1 LFVKGYIKLIINQQK
16 GNMEQTKRIRLN
28 QEYRNKIA
36 KRIELGLDQ
45 ENTIEKEK
53 YLQLR
58 EQIKPLQD
66 KAWDLM
72 YSIGRENYPQSD
84 VDMAWH
90 LQKKYDNVNTIAPD
104 SCFHVAYETI
114 RTEDKLDYN
123 GNVKEAKGTPM
134 EVEEHFDFKVD
145 GSVESGS
152 NSRMSG
158 NKFAY
163 AYFRDELKAQP
174 DCNPDINIIMKDKD
188 SNNPYQRKITEA
200 NDKYLGV
207 GHDSSSNHTS
217 YQAEWDKD
225 YSMDLIGREY
235 CRDRQLM
242 TTKENYETLLFWK
255 NQKAQFVIAHENW
268 VESIQNQMSEIKIGL
283 KGYRY
288 LDEALE
294 LATELGLTIQDSEI
308 IRTDSMGLT
317 IFNPKN
323 LADRIKGMKNKV
335 KQTREEKIAI
345 AKMQSQ
351 AVN

>member
-1 LFVKGYIKLIINQQK
+1 
-16 GNMEQTKRIRLN
+16 MEQTKRIRLN

-66 KAWDLM
+66 KTWNLM
-72 YSIGRENYPQSD
+72 YSIGRENYPQED

-90 LQKKYDNVNTIAPD
+90 LKKKYENVNTIAPD
-104 SCFHVAYETI
+104 SCFHVAYMTT
-114 RTEDKLDYN
+114 RTEDKLNYN
-123 GNVKEAKGTPM
+123 GDVVEAKGQPM

-145 GSVESGS
+145 GAVESGR
-152 NSRMSG
+152 NTNARESG

-174 DCNPDINIIMKDKD
+174 DCNPDINILMKDKD
-188 SNNPYQRKITEA
+188 SNNPYQRKICEA
-200 NDKYLGV
+200 NNKYLGI
-207 GHDSSSNHTS
+207 GHQSSSNHTS
-217 YQAEWDKD
+217 YQKEWDKD

-242 TTKENYETLLFWK
+242 TTKENYDQLLFWK
-255 NQKAQFVIAHENW
+255 NQKSQFVIAHEQW
-268 VESIQNQMSEIKIGL
+268 VESIQNQMNEIKIGL
-283 KGYRY
+283 KGYKY

-294 LATELGLTIQDSEI
+294 LASELGLTIQDSEI

-345 AKMQSQ
+345 AKMQQSQ
-351 AVN
+351 AIN

>member
-1 LFVKGYIKLIINQQK
+1 MK
-16 GNMEQTKRIRLN
+16 QTKKHRIRLN

-45 ENTIEKEK
+45 ESTIEKEK

-66 KAWDLM
+66 KTWELM
-72 YSIGRENYPQSD
+72 YKIGRENYPQED

-90 LQKKYDNVNTIAPD
+90 LQKKYENVNTIAPD
-104 SCFHVAYETI
+104 SCFHVAYMDT
-114 RTEDKLDYN
+114 RKEDKTNYN
-123 GNVKEAKGTPM
+123 GDIVEKKGSPM

-200 NDKYLGV
+200 NDNYLGI
-207 GHDSSSNHTS
+207 GHTHSSNHTS
-217 YQAEWDKD
+217 YQKEWDKD

-242 TTKENYETLLFWK
+242 TTKENYEQLLFWK

-268 VESIQNQMSEIKIGL
+268 VESIQNQMKEIKIGL
-283 KGYRY
+283 KGYKY
-288 LDEALE
+288 LDEAIE
-294 LATELGLTIQDSEI
+294 LASELGLTIQDSEI

-323 LADRIKGMKNKV
+323 LAERIKGMKNK
-335 KQTREEKIAI
+335 KKETREEKIAI
-345 AKMQSQ
+345 ARAMQSQ

>member
-1 LFVKGYIKLIINQQK
+1 
-16 GNMEQTKRIRLN
+16 
-28 QEYRNKIA
+28 
-36 KRIELGLDQ
+36 
-45 ENTIEKEK
+45 
-53 YLQLR
+53 
-58 EQIKPLQD
+58 
-66 KAWDLM
+66 
-72 YSIGRENYPQSD
+72 
-84 VDMAWH
+84 MA
-90 LQKKYDNVNTIAPD
+90 LTKKYDNVNTIAPD
-104 SCFHVAYETI
+104 SCFHVAYMDT
-114 RTEDKLDYN
+114 RKEDKLNYN
-123 GNVKEAKGTPM
+123 GDVVEAKGQPM

-145 GSVESGS
+145 GSVDSGS

-174 DCNPDINIIMKDKD
+174 DCNPDINIIMKNKD
-188 SNNPYQRKITEA
+188 SNNPYQRKITDA
-200 NDKYLGV
+200 NDKYLGI
-207 GHDSSSNHTS
+207 GHTSSSNHTS

-242 TTKENYETLLFWK
+242 TTKENFEKLLFWK
-255 NQKAQFVIAHENW
+255 NQKSQFVIAHEQW
-268 VESIQNQMSEIKIGL
+268 VESIQNQMSEIKLGL
-283 KGYRY
+283 KGYKY

-335 KQTREEKIAI
+335 KQTRKEKIAI
-345 AKMQSQ
+345 AKMQQSQ
-351 AVN
+351 AIN

>member
-1 LFVKGYIKLIINQQK
+1 
-16 GNMEQTKRIRLN
+16 MEQTKRIRLN

-66 KAWDLM
+66 KTWNLM
-72 YSIGRENYPQSD
+72 YEIGRENYPQSD

-104 SCFHVAYETI
+104 SCFHVAYMTT

-123 GNVKEAKGTPM
+123 GNVKEAKGQPM

-145 GSVESGS
+145 GGIESGS
-152 NSRMSG
+152 NNRQSG

-174 DCNPDINIIMKDKD
+174 ECNPDINILMKDKD
-188 SNNPYQRKITEA
+188 SNNPYQRKIVEA
-200 NDKYLGV
+200 NDKYLGI
-207 GHDSSSNHTS
+207 GHTSSSNHTS
-217 YQAEWDKD
+217 YQKEWDKD

-242 TTKENYETLLFWK
+242 TTKENYDQLLFWK

-268 VESIQNQMSEIKIGL
+268 VESIQAQMNEIKMGL
-283 KGYRY
+283 KGYKY

-345 AKMQSQ
+345 AKIQQSQ
-351 AVN
+351 AIN

>member
-1 LFVKGYIKLIINQQK
+1 
-16 GNMEQTKRIRLN
+16 MEQTKRIRLN

-66 KAWDLM
+66 KTWNLM
-72 YSIGRENYPQSD
+72 YEIGRENYPQED

-104 SCFHVAYETI
+104 SCFHVAYMDT
-114 RTEDKLDYN
+114 RKEDKLDYN
-123 GNVKEAKGTPM
+123 GNIKEAKGQPM

-152 NSRMSG
+152 NSRQSG

-188 SNNPYQRKITEA
+188 SNNPYQRKIVEA
-200 NDKYLGV
+200 NDKYLGI
-207 GHDSSSNHTS
+207 GHTSSSNHTS
-217 YQAEWDKD
+217 YQKEWDKD

-242 TTKENYETLLFWK
+242 TTKENYDQLLFWK

-268 VESIQNQMSEIKIGL
+268 VESIQNQMSEIKLGL
-283 KGYRY
+283 KGYKY

-345 AKMQSQ
+345 AKMQQSQ
-351 AVN
+351 AIN

>member
-1 LFVKGYIKLIINQQK
+1 MTDKKH
-16 GNMEQTKRIRLN
+16 RIRLN

-45 ENTIEKEK
+45 EHTIEKEK

-66 KAWDLM
+66 KTWELM
-72 YSIGRENYPQSD
+72 HSIGRENYPQED

-90 LQKKYDNVNTIAPD
+90 LQKKYDNVNNIAPD
-104 SCFHVAYETI
+104 SCFHVAYMDT
-114 RTEDKLDYN
+114 RKEDKTNYN
-123 GNVKEAKGTPM
+123 GDIVEKKGSPM

-152 NSRMSG
+152 NTNARESG

-174 DCNPDINIIMKDKD
+174 DCNPDINIMMKDKD
-188 SNNPYQRKITEA
+188 SNNPYQRKIVEA
-200 NDKYLGV
+200 NDKHLGMNCS
-207 GHDSSSNHTS
+207 GRNNATS
-217 YQAEWDKD
+217 YQKEWDSD

-242 TTKENYETLLFWK
+242 TTKENYDQLIFWK
-255 NQKAQFVIAHENW
+255 TQKAQFVIAHENW
-268 VESIQNQMSEIKIGL
+268 IKSIMAQMKEVKLGL
-283 KGYRY
+283 KGYKY

-294 LATELGLTIQDSEI
+294 LATELGLDISESEI
-308 IRTDSMGLT
+308 IRANSTGLT

-323 LADRIKGMKNKV
+323 LADRIKGMKNV
-335 KQTREEKIAI
+335 KKMTTKEKILARVEYER
-345 AKMQSQ
+345 Q
-351 AVN
+351 ANKLN

>member
-1 LFVKGYIKLIINQQK
+1 
-16 GNMEQTKRIRLN
+16 MEQTKRIRLN

-45 ENTIEKEK
+45 EHTIEKEK

-66 KAWDLM
+66 KTWELM
-72 YSIGRENYPQSD
+72 HSIGRENYPQED

-90 LQKKYDNVNTIAPD
+90 LQNKYENVNTIAPD
-104 SCFHVAYETI
+104 RCFHVAYMTT
-114 RTEDKLDYN
+114 RTEDKLNYN
-123 GNVKEAKGTPM
+123 GDVVEAKGQPM

-152 NSRMSG
+152 NSRQSG

-174 DCNPDINIIMKDKD
+174 ECNPDINILMKDKD
-188 SNNPYQRKITEA
+188 SNNPYQRKIVEA
-200 NDKYLGV
+200 NDKYLGI
-207 GHDSSSNHTS
+207 GHTHKSNHTS

-242 TTKENYETLLFWK
+242 TTKENFDQLLFWK
-255 NQKAQFVIAHENW
+255 NQKAQFVIAHEQW
-268 VESIQNQMSEIKIGL
+268 VESIQNQMNEIKIGL
-283 KGYRY
+283 KGYKY

-294 LATELGLTIQDSEI
+294 LASELGLTIQDSEI

-345 AKMQSQ
+345 AKMQQSQ
-351 AVN
+351 AIN

>member
-1 LFVKGYIKLIINQQK
+1 MTDKRIKTGK
-16 GNMEQTKRIRLN
+16 YRIRLN

-45 ENTIEKEK
+45 ESTIEKEK

-66 KAWDLM
+66 KTWELM

-90 LQKKYDNVNTIAPD
+90 LQKKYENVNTIAPD
-104 SCFHVAYETI
+104 SCFHVAYMDT
-114 RTEDKLDYN
+114 RKEDKLDYN

-134 EVEEHFDFKVD
+134 TVEEHFDFKVD

-152 NSRMSG
+152 NSRQSG

-174 DCNPDINIIMKDKD
+174 ECNPDINILMKNKD
-188 SNNPYQRKITEA
+188 SNNPYQRKICEA
-200 NDKYLGV
+200 NDKYLGL
-207 GHDSSSNHTS
+207 GHSDSSNHTS
-217 YQAEWDKD
+217 YQKEWDKD

-242 TTKENYETLLFWK
+242 TTKENYETLIFWK

-268 VESIQNQMSEIKIGL
+268 VESIQNQMSEIKLGL
-283 KGYRY
+283 KGYKY

-345 AKMQSQ
+345 AKMQSE

>member
-1 LFVKGYIKLIINQQK
+1 MK
-16 GNMEQTKRIRLN
+16 QTKKHRIRLN

-66 KAWDLM
+66 KTWELM
-72 YSIGRENYPQSD
+72 YKIGRENYPQED

-90 LQKKYDNVNTIAPD
+90 LQKKYENVNTIAPD
-104 SCFHVAYETI
+104 SCFHVAYMDT
-114 RTEDKLDYN
+114 RKEDKINYN
-123 GNVKEAKGTPM
+123 GDVVEKKGSPM
-134 EVEEHFDFKVD
+134 QVEEHFDFKVD

-152 NSRMSG
+152 NSSSSG

-174 DCNPDINIIMKDKD
+174 DCNPDINILMKDKD
-188 SNNPYQRKITEA
+188 SNNPYQRKICEA
-200 NDKYLGV
+200 NDKYLGI
-207 GHDSSSNHTS
+207 GHTHSSNHTS

-242 TTKENYETLLFWK
+242 TTKENYRSEE
-255 NQKAQFVIAHENW
+255 HERL
-268 VESIQNQMSEIKIGL
+268 Q
-283 KGYRY
+283 
-288 LDEALE
+288 
-294 LATELGLTIQDSEI
+294 
-308 IRTDSMGLT
+308 
-317 IFNPKN
+317 P
-323 LADRIKGMKNKV
+323 
-335 KQTREEKIAI
+335 
-345 AKMQSQ
+345 
-351 AVN
+351 

>member
-1 LFVKGYIKLIINQQK
+1 MTDKKH
-16 GNMEQTKRIRLN
+16 RIRLN

-45 ENTIEKEK
+45 EHTIEKEK
-53 YLQLR
+53 YLELR

-66 KAWDLM
+66 KTWELM
-72 YSIGRENYPQSD
+72 YQIGRENYPQED

-90 LQKKYDNVNTIAPD
+90 LQKKYENVNTIAPD
-104 SCFHVAYETI
+104 SCFHVAYMGT
-114 RTEDKLDYN
+114 RTEDKTDYN
-123 GNVKEAKGTPM
+123 GKVIEAKGQPM

-152 NSRMSG
+152 NSRRSG

-174 DCNPDINIIMKDKD
+174 DCNPDINILMKGKD
-188 SNNPYQRKITEA
+188 SNNPYQRKICEA
-200 NDKYLGV
+200 NDKYLGI
-207 GHDSSSNHTS
+207 GHNDSSNHTS
-217 YQAEWDKD
+217 YQKEWDKD

-242 TTKENYETLLFWK
+242 TTKENYEKLLFWK
-255 NQKAQFVIAHENW
+255 NQKAQFVIAHEQW
-268 VESIQNQMSEIKIGL
+268 VESIQNQMSEIKLGL
-283 KGYRY
+283 KGYKY
-288 LDEALE
+288 LDEAIE
-294 LATELGLTIQDSEI
+294 LASELGLTIQDSEI

-345 AKMQSQ
+345 AKMQQSQ
-351 AVN
+351 AIN

>member
-1 LFVKGYIKLIINQQK
+1 
-16 GNMEQTKRIRLN
+16 MEQTKRIRLN

-45 ENTIEKEK
+45 EITIEKEK

-66 KAWDLM
+66 KTWELM
-72 YSIGRENYPQSD
+72 HSIGRENYPQED

-90 LQKKYDNVNTIAPD
+90 LQNKYENVNTIAPD
-104 SCFHVAYETI
+104 SCFHVAYQTI

-123 GNVKEAKGTPM
+123 DRVVEAKGQPM
-134 EVEEHFDFKVD
+134 TVEEHFDFKVD

-152 NSRMSG
+152 NSRSSG
-158 NKFAY
+158 SKFAY

-174 DCNPDINIIMKDKD
+174 DCNPDINILMKDKD
-188 SNNPYQRKITEA
+188 SNNPYQRKIVEA
-200 NDKYLGV
+200 NDKYLGL
-207 GHDSSSNHTS
+207 GHRSSSNHTS
-217 YQAEWDKD
+217 YQKEWDSK

-242 TTKENYETLLFWK
+242 TSKENYEQLIFWK
-255 NQKAQFVIAHENW
+255 SQKSAFVMAHENW
-268 VESIQNQMSEIKIGL
+268 VKSIMAQMKEVKIGL
-283 KGYRY
+283 KGYKY

-294 LATELGLTIQDSEI
+294 LSTELGLDIKDVEI
-308 IRTDSMGLT
+308 VQTNSTGLT

-323 LADRIKGMKNKV
+323 LADRIKGMKNVK
-335 KQTREEKIAI
+335 KQTIQEKILARVEYER
-345 AKMQSQ
+345 Q
-351 AVN
+351 ANQLN

>member
-1 LFVKGYIKLIINQQK
+1 
-16 GNMEQTKRIRLN
+16 MEQTKRIRLN

-72 YSIGRENYPQSD
+72 YSIGRENYPQED

-104 SCFHVAYETI
+104 SCFHVAYMTT
-114 RTEDKLDYN
+114 RKEDKLNYN
-123 GNVKEAKGTPM
+123 GAVVEAKGSPM

-145 GSVESGS
+145 GSVQSGS
-152 NSRMSG
+152 NSRQSG
-158 NKFAY
+158 NQFAY

-188 SNNPYQRKITEA
+188 SNNPYQRKICEA
-200 NDKYLGV
+200 NNKYLGV
-207 GHDSSSNHTS
+207 GHESSSNHTS
-217 YQAEWDKD
+217 YQKEWDKN

-242 TTKENYETLLFWK
+242 TTKENYDQLLFWK
-255 NQKAQFVIAHENW
+255 NQKSQFVMAHANW
-268 VESIQNQMSEIKIGL
+268 VNSLSEQMKEIKLGL
-283 KGYRY
+283 KGYKFV
-288 LDEALE
+288 DEGIE
-294 LATELGLTIQDSEI
+294 LATELGLEI
-308 IRTDSMGLT
+308 KEIEIVNTTSTGLT

-323 LADRIKGMKNKV
+323 LADRIKAMKNKV
-335 KQTREEKIAI
+335 KMSKEDKILAL
-345 AKMQSQ
+345 KEYNRQ
-351 AVN
+351 AENLN

>member
-1 LFVKGYIKLIINQQK
+1 MQ
-16 GNMEQTKRIRLN
+16 QTKRIRLN
-28 QEYRNKIA
+28 QEYRNKIS

-45 ENTIEKEK
+45 ENTIEKER

-66 KAWDLM
+66 KTWELM
-72 YSIGRENYPQSD
+72 HSIGRENYPQSD

-104 SCFHVAYETI
+104 SCFHVAYMDT
-114 RTEDKLDYN
+114 RKEDKLDYN
-123 GNVKEAKGTPM
+123 GNIKEAKGQPI

-174 DCNPDINIIMKDKD
+174 ECNPDINILMKDKD
-188 SNNPYQRKITEA
+188 SNNPYQRKICEA
-200 NDKYLGV
+200 NDKYLGI
-207 GHDSSSNHTS
+207 GHQGSSNHTS
-217 YQAEWDKD
+217 YQKEWDKD

-268 VESIQNQMSEIKIGL
+268 VESIQSQMSEIKLGL
-283 KGYRY
+283 KGYKY

-345 AKMQSQ
+345 AKSMQSQ

>member
-1 LFVKGYIKLIINQQK
+1 
-16 GNMEQTKRIRLN
+16 MEQTKRIRLN

-36 KRIELGLDQ
+36 KRIEQGLDQ

-66 KAWDLM
+66 KTWDIM
-72 YSIGRENYPQSD
+72 YKIGRENYPQED

-104 SCFHVAYETI
+104 SCFHVAYMDT
-114 RTEDKLDYN
+114 RKEDKLNYQGD
-123 GNVKEAKGTPM
+123 VVEAKGQPM

-145 GSVESGS
+145 GAVSSANNQEA
-152 NSRMSG
+152 RTSG

-174 DCNPDINIIMKDKD
+174 ECNPDINILMKDKD
-188 SNNPYQRKITEA
+188 SNNPYQRKICEA
-200 NDKYLGV
+200 NDKYLGL
-207 GHDSSSNHTS
+207 GHNDSSNHTS

-268 VESIQNQMSEIKIGL
+268 VESIQNQMSEIKLGL
-283 KGYRY
+283 KGYKY

-323 LADRIKGMKNKV
+323 LAERIKGMKNKV

-345 AKMQSQ
+345 AKSMQSQ

>member
-1 LFVKGYIKLIINQQK
+1 
-16 GNMEQTKRIRLN
+16 MEQTKRIRLN

-45 ENTIEKEK
+45 EHTIEKEK

-66 KAWDLM
+66 KTWELM
-72 YSIGRENYPQSD
+72 YSIGRENYPQED

-123 GNVKEAKGTPM
+123 GNVKEAKGQPM
-134 EVEEHFDFKVD
+134 QVEEHFDFKVD
-145 GSVESGS
+145 GSVS
-152 NSRMSG
+152 NSNNQEARTSG
-158 NKFAY
+158 NNFAY

-200 NDKYLGV
+200 NDKYLGL
-207 GHDSSSNHTS
+207 GHSDSSNHTS

-242 TTKENYETLLFWK
+242 TTKENFDQLLFWK

-268 VESIQNQMSEIKIGL
+268 VDSIQNQMSEIKLGL
-283 KGYRY
+283 KGYKY

-308 IRTDSMGLT
+308 IKTDSMGLT

-323 LADRIKGMKNKV
+323 LAERIKGMKNK
-335 KQTREEKIAI
+335 KKETREEKIAI
-345 AKMQSQ
+345 ARAMQSQ

>member
-1 LFVKGYIKLIINQQK
+1 MTDKRIKTGK
-16 GNMEQTKRIRLN
+16 YRIRLN

-45 ENTIEKEK
+45 EHTIEKEK

-66 KAWDLM
+66 KTWNLM
-72 YSIGRENYPQSD
+72 YAIGRENYPQED

-90 LQKKYDNVNTIAPD
+90 LQKKY
-104 SCFHVAYETI
+104 E
-114 RTEDKLDYN
+114 N
-123 GNVKEAKGTPM
+123 GDVVEAKGQPM

-152 NSRMSG
+152 NSRDSG
-158 NKFAY
+158 TKFAY

-174 DCNPDINIIMKDKD
+174 DCNPDINILMKDKD

-200 NDKYLGV
+200 NNKYLGI
-207 GHDSSSNHTS
+207 GYNSSSNHTS
-217 YQAEWDKD
+217 YQKEWDKD

-242 TTKENYETLLFWK
+242 TTKENFEQLLFWK
-255 NQKAQFVIAHENW
+255 KQKAQFVIAHEQW
-268 VESIQNQMSEIKIGL
+268 VESIKNQMSEIKLGL
-283 KGYRY
+283 KGYKY
-288 LDEALE
+288 LDEAIE
-294 LATELGLTIQDSEI
+294 LASELGLTIQESEI

-323 LADRIKGMKNKV
+323 LAERIKGMKNKV

-345 AKMQSQ
+345 AKAQQNSI
-351 AVN
+351 N

>member
-1 LFVKGYIKLIINQQK
+1 MQINNNNK
-16 GNMEQTKRIRLN
+16 KESMTDKKNRIRLN

-36 KRIELGLDQ
+36 NRIKQSLDQ
-45 ENTIEKEK
+45 ESTLEREK

-66 KAWDLM
+66 KTWELM
-72 YSIGRENYPQSD
+72 YQIGRENYPQSD

-90 LQKKYDNVNTIAPD
+90 LQNKYENVNTIAPD
-104 SCFHVAYETI
+104 SCFHVAYMTT
-114 RTEDKLDYN
+114 RTEDKVNYN
-123 GNVKEAKGTPM
+123 GQVIEAKGQPM

-152 NSRMSG
+152 NSRTSG

-174 DCNPDINIIMKDKD
+174 DCNPDINIEMADKD
-188 SNNPYQRKITEA
+188 SNNPYQRKIVEA
-200 NDKYLGV
+200 NDKYLGL
-207 GHDSSSNHTS
+207 GHSDSSNHTS

-242 TTKENYETLLFWK
+242 TTKENYEKLLFWK
-255 NQKAQFVIAHENW
+255 NQKAQFVIAHEQW
-268 VESIQNQMSEIKIGL
+268 VRSIMQQMSEIKLGL
-283 KGYRY
+283 KGYKY

-294 LATELGLTIQDSEI
+294 LASELGIEIQDAEI
-308 IRTDSMGLT
+308 IRTNSTGLT

-323 LADRIKGMKNKV
+323 LADRIKGMKNK
-335 KQTREEKIAI
+335 KKETREEKIAI
-345 AKMQSQ
+345 AKALQSQ

>member
-1 LFVKGYIKLIINQQK
+1 MQINNNNK
-16 GNMEQTKRIRLN
+16 KESMTDKKHRIRLN

-45 ENTIEKEK
+45 EHTIEKEK

-66 KAWDLM
+66 KTWELM
-72 YSIGRENYPQSD
+72 HSIGRENYPQED

-90 LQKKYDNVNTIAPD
+90 LQNKYQNVNTIAPD
-104 SCFHVAYETI
+104 SCFHVAYMDT
-114 RTEDKLDYN
+114 RKEDKLDYN
-123 GNVKEAKGTPM
+123 GNIKEAKGQPM

-188 SNNPYQRKITEA
+188 SNNPYQRKIVEA
-200 NDKYLGV
+200 NDKYLGI
-207 GHDSSSNHTS
+207 GHNSSSNHTS

-225 YSMDLIGREY
+225 YSMDLFGREY

-242 TTKENYETLLFWK
+242 TTK
-255 NQKAQFVIAHENW
+255 
-268 VESIQNQMSEIKIGL
+268 
-283 KGYRY
+283 
-288 LDEALE
+288 
-294 LATELGLTIQDSEI
+294 
-308 IRTDSMGLT
+308 
-317 IFNPKN
+317 
-323 LADRIKGMKNKV
+323 
-335 KQTREEKIAI
+335 
-345 AKMQSQ
+345 
-351 AVN
+351 

>member
-1 LFVKGYIKLIINQQK
+1 
-16 GNMEQTKRIRLN
+16 MEQTKRIRLN

-66 KAWDLM
+66 KAWNLM
-72 YSIGRENYPQSD
+72 YSIGRENYPQED

-104 SCFHVAYETI
+104 SCFHVAYMTT
-114 RTEDKLDYN
+114 RKEDKLNYN
-123 GNVKEAKGTPM
+123 GDVVEAKGQPL

-152 NSRMSG
+152 NSRQSG

-174 DCNPDINIIMKDKD
+174 DCNPDINIMMKDKD
-188 SNNPYQRKITEA
+188 SNNPYQRKICEA
-200 NDKYLGV
+200 NDKYLGI
-207 GHDSSSNHTS
+207 GHDSSSDHTS
-217 YQAEWDKD
+217 YQKEWDKD

-242 TTKENYETLLFWK
+242 TTKENYDQLLFWK

-268 VESIQNQMSEIKIGL
+268 VESIQNQMSEIKMGL
-283 KGYRY
+283 KGYKY

-323 LADRIKGMKNKV
+323 LAERIKAMKNKV

-345 AKMQSQ
+345 AKLQQNSI
-351 AVN
+351 N

>member
-1 LFVKGYIKLIINQQK
+1 MK
-16 GNMEQTKRIRLN
+16 QTKKHRIRLN

-45 ENTIEKEK
+45 ENTIEKEM

-66 KAWDLM
+66 KTWDLM
-72 YSIGRENYPQSD
+72 YKIGRENYPQSD

-90 LQKKYDNVNTIAPD
+90 LQKKYENVNTIAPD
-104 SCFHVAYETI
+104 SCFHVAYMDT
-114 RTEDKLDYN
+114 RKEDKLDYN
-123 GNVKEAKGTPM
+123 DNVVEKKGSPM
-134 EVEEHFDFKVD
+134 QVEEHFDFKVD

-152 NSRMSG
+152 NSSSSG

-174 DCNPDINIIMKDKD
+174 DCNPDINILMKDKD
-188 SNNPYQRKITEA
+188 SNNPYQRKIVEA
-200 NDKYLGV
+200 NDKYLGI
-207 GHDSSSNHTS
+207 GHTNSSNHTS
-217 YQAEWDKD
+217 YQKEWDKD

-242 TTKENYETLLFWK
+242 TTKENYEQLLFWK
-255 NQKAQFVIAHENW
+255 NQKAQFVITHERW
-268 VESIQNQMSEIKIGL
+268 VESIQDQMKEIKLGL
-283 KGYRY
+283 KGYKY
-288 LDEALE
+288 LDEAIE
-294 LATELGLTIQDSEI
+294 LATELGLTIQESEI
-308 IRTDSMGLT
+308 VRTDSMGLT

-323 LADRIKGMKNKV
+323 LADRIKGMKNK
-335 KQTREEKIAI
+335 KKETREEKIAI
-345 AKMQSQ
+345 ARAMQSQ

>member
-1 LFVKGYIKLIINQQK
+1 
-16 GNMEQTKRIRLN
+16 
-28 QEYRNKIA
+28 
-36 KRIELGLDQ
+36 
-45 ENTIEKEK
+45 
-53 YLQLR
+53 
-58 EQIKPLQD
+58 
-66 KAWDLM
+66 
-72 YSIGRENYPQSD
+72 
-84 VDMAWH
+84 MAWH

-104 SCFHVAYETI
+104 SCFHVAYMGT
-114 RTEDKLDYN
+114 RTEDKVNYN
-123 GNVKEAKGTPM
+123 GEVIEAKGQPM

-145 GSVESGS
+145 GSVDSGS
-152 NSRMSG
+152 NSSSSG

-174 DCNPDINIIMKDKD
+174 ECNPDINILMKDKD
-188 SNNPYQRKITEA
+188 SNNPYQRKIVEA
-200 NDKYLGV
+200 NDKYLGL
-207 GHDSSSNHTS
+207 GHSSRSNHTS

-242 TTKENYETLLFWK
+242 TTKENYDQLLFWK

-268 VESIQNQMSEIKIGL
+268 VESIQNQMNEIKIGL
-283 KGYRY
+283 KGYKY

-335 KQTREEKIAI
+335 KQSREEKIAI
-345 AKMQSQ
+345 AKSMQSQ
-351 AVN
+351 TVN

>member
-1 LFVKGYIKLIINQQK
+1 MDTRK
-16 GNMEQTKRIRLN
+16 
-28 QEYRNKIA
+28 
-36 KRIELGLDQ
+36 
-45 ENTIEKEK
+45 
-53 YLQLR
+53 
-58 EQIKPLQD
+58 
-66 KAWDLM
+66 
-72 YSIGRENYPQSD
+72 
-84 VDMAWH
+84 
-90 LQKKYDNVNTIAPD
+90 
-104 SCFHVAYETI
+104 
-114 RTEDKLDYN
+114 EDKLNYN
-123 GNVKEAKGTPM
+123 GDVVEAKGQPM

-152 NSRMSG
+152 NSRQSG

-174 DCNPDINIIMKDKD
+174 DCNPDINIMMKDKD
-188 SNNPYQRKITEA
+188 SNNPYQRKICEA
-200 NDKYLGV
+200 NDKYLGI
-207 GHDSSSNHTS
+207 GHQSSSNHTS

-242 TTKENYETLLFWK
+242 TTKENFDQLLFWK

-268 VESIQNQMSEIKIGL
+268 VESIQNQMSEIKLGL
-283 KGYRY
+283 KGYKY

-323 LADRIKGMKNKV
+323 LAERIKAMKNKV

-345 AKMQSQ
+345 AKMQQSQ
-351 AVN
+351 AIN

>member
-1 LFVKGYIKLIINQQK
+1 MTDKKH
-16 GNMEQTKRIRLN
+16 RIRLN

-66 KAWDLM
+66 KTWELM
-72 YSIGRENYPQSD
+72 HSIGRENYPQED

-104 SCFHVAYETI
+104 SCFHVAYMDT
-114 RTEDKLDYN
+114 RKEDKLDYN
-123 GNVKEAKGTPM
+123 GNIKEAKGQPM

-200 NDKYLGV
+200 NDKYLGI
-207 GHDSSSNHTS
+207 GHESSSNHTS

-242 TTKENYETLLFWK
+242 TTKENFDQLLFWK

-268 VESIQNQMSEIKIGL
+268 VESIQSQMSEIKLGL
-283 KGYRY
+283 KGYKY
-288 LDEALE
+288 LDEAIE

-345 AKMQSQ
+345 AKSMQSQ